1 MYQAQL
7 NHSYK
12 FLNYRIFRYVEECLM
27 KLITQ
32 LCKYIY
38 KLQIVINCK
47 TYISKK
53 DKHRKNL

>member
-7 NHSYK
+7 NHLYK
-12 FLNYRIFRYVEECLM
+12 FLDCRTFRYAEKCLT

-47 TYISKK
+47 TYISKT